1 MTNNLDLKLLQTVIN
16 HPTHILSENNGGVS
30 PTAFI
35 PFCSFGGAQKLVGTE
50 LKGFD
55 IPVCSIFEPAI
66 RNEQLCY
73 EADLEKFRERNN
85 DEKLKKQLEIG
96 LVLLLDYNEE
106 RQIDLTEI
114 ESFNKS
120 EEKIFDYHQ
129 GNPASVYLDTL
140 SKES

>member
-1 MTNNLDLKLLQTVIN
+1 MTNNLDLKLLQTVSN

-73 EADLEKFRERNN
+73 EADLEKFRERNS
-85 DEKLKKQLEIG
+85 DKKLKKQLEIG

-106 RQIDLTEI
+106 RQIYLSEI
-114 ESFNKS
+114 ESFKEN

-129 GNPASVYLDTL
+129 GSPASVYLDTL